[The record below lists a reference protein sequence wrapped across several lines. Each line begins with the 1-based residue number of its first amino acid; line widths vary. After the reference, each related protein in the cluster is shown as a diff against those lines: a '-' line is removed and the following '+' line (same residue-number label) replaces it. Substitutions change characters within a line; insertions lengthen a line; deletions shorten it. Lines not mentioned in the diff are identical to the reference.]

1 MYNKNVVLC
10 MIISTKMTD
19 THYVSR
25 LHTVIVTVPRFQIP
39 RSSVLLELK
48 RINATDL
55 FTRW

>member
-1 MYNKNVVLC
+1 MHDHKHEDD
-10 MIISTKMTD
+10 KD

-25 LHTVIVTVPRFQIP
+25 LHIVVVTVPRFQIP